1 MGITLG
7 WTVVLL
13 YDGLWRTIGENVLV
27 CRVDVGWLLVLHG
40 SCTSFSYGL
49 LLKLVSSCAAPQ
61 DFGLI
66 PKWHELSF
74 LIFAID
80 QKCCVSHFVQYNSNL
95 SCSAIIKL
103 IFFVNVRFSRNYMF
117 EMSKFK
123 KITEEGKIQKLVET
137 HKLSYFK
144 PVHWCP
150 VSHNW
155 QHSFSIL

>member
-1 MGITLG
+1 MVCEEQL
-7 WTVVLL
+7 
-13 YDGLWRTIGENVLV
+13 EKNVLV

-49 LLKLVSSCAAPQ
+49 LLRLVSSCAAPQ

-103 IFFVNVRFSRNYMF
+103 IFFVNVRFFRNYMF

-123 KITEEGKIQKLVET
+123 KLQRREKYKNWW
-137 HKLSYFK
+137 K
-144 PVHWCP
+144 PM
-150 VSHNW
+150 
-155 QHSFSIL
+155 SFPTSSQSIGVRYPILTT

>member
-1 MGITLG
+1 MVCEEQL
-7 WTVVLL
+7 
-13 YDGLWRTIGENVLV
+13 EKNVLV

-103 IFFVNVRFSRNYMF
+103 IFFVNVRFFRNYMF

-123 KITEEGKIQKLVET
+123 KLQRREKYKNWW
-137 HKLSYFK
+137 K
-144 PVHWCP
+144 PM
-150 VSHNW
+150 
-155 QHSFSIL
+155 SFPTSSQSIGVRYPILTT